1 MSVGDIHW
9 VEFPPAGGREQ
20 PGGREQQGRRPAII
34 MQDDGY
40 GGGLPTTLVVPSST
54 AMRALRFAGTTS
66 IAASSESGLRQES
79 VALVF
84 QFRAIDRDRIRER
97 IGTISEAECRT
108 LLDELRKL
116 TGQND

>member
-9 VEFPPAGGREQ
+9 VEFPPA
-20 PGGREQQGRRPAII
+20 GGREQQGRRPAII

-40 GGGLPTTLVVPSST
+40 GGGLPTTLVVPLSI

-66 IAASSESGLRQES
+66 IAVSLESGLRQES

-97 IGTISEAECRT
+97 IGKISNSEYLA
-108 LLDELRKL
+108 LFDELRKL
-116 TGQND
+116 TGHRDGRK